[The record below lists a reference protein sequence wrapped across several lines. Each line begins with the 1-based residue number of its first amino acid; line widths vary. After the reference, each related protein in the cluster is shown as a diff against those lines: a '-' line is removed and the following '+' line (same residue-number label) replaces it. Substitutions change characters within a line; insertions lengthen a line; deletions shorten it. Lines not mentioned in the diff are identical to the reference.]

1 MKEKVEQITEE
12 SREILNKI
20 PDISFYF
27 RVDRDFPEDI
37 EQRRDT
43 PSKDRKNH
51 VIEDLVA
58 HLKQVLNEP
67 EKKGH
72 RRRDPDKKI
81 KKMFEGIYTVMES
94 HEFENYCEKLR
105 NIDANKYREIL

>member
-12 SREILNKI
+12 SREILN
-20 PDISFYF
+20 
-27 RVDRDFPEDI
+27 
-37 EQRRDT
+37 
-43 PSKDRKNH
+43 
-51 VIEDLVA
+51 
-58 HLKQVLNEP
+58 
-67 EKKGH
+67 
-72 RRRDPDKKI
+72 KI